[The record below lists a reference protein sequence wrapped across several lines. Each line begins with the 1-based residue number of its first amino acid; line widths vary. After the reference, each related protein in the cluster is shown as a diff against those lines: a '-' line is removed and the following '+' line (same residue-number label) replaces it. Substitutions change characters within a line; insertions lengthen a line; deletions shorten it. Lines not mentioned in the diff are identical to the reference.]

1 MCWWSPQVYSVH
13 CINKS
18 AWISHTGTESQCE
31 HFMFFTLMM
40 TMIMMTTMLFSI
52 FIFCF
57 HPSTRKTKSSSST
70 PSLSAMFGHSLS
82 MLCHRYY
89 CECYG
94 LAFFSLL
101 FSFHFVFLTCIARHT
116 TATTFT
122 VWERAGWWI
131 VVENIQIHAMRTTKR
146 DFLCWQY
153 SARALEMATQTVRD
167 VIRRNNNE
175 DEKREKKHTNN
186 STHRPTESIWTVFV
200 YMASDI
206 WKLKG
211 SRQQHVNTEWRR
223 EQQQQQ
229 FVAIETERKGKK
241 STTQTSNVLD
251 GVVWENV
258 HGY

>member
-153 SARALEMATQTVRD
+153 SARAL
-167 VIRRNNNE
+167 
-175 DEKREKKHTNN
+175 
-186 STHRPTESIWTVFV
+186 
-200 YMASDI
+200 
-206 WKLKG
+206 
-211 SRQQHVNTEWRR
+211 
-223 EQQQQQ
+223 
-229 FVAIETERKGKK
+229 
-241 STTQTSNVLD
+241 
-251 GVVWENV
+251 
-258 HGY
+258 